1 MVVSVLRPRG
11 RLHAFT
17 RSVKRAFSEVLIVRP
32 SSLTLT
38 SRSRSEA
45 TRIRSLNA
53 VFTHGPP
60 LPVFVR
66 TVTSGGPPTVTT
78 GGAGRTVVVS
88 PGALQAPA
96 TGALFASP
104 L

>member
-1 MVVSVLRPRG
+1 M
-11 RLHAFT
+11 
-17 RSVKRAFSEVLIVRP
+17 
-32 SSLTLT
+32 T
-38 SRSRSEA
+38 SRSPADA

-53 VFTHGPP
+53 VFTHGP
-60 LPVFVR
+60 LLSVFVR

-78 GGAGRTVVVS
+78 GGAGVTVVLS
-88 PGALQAPA
+88 PGSLQAPA